1 MAIRLDGCSVHCL
14 EFIEFLL
21 LQQLPQI
28 LHNHIASQVR
38 YDRSNCTK
46 DMRIKFMTDGIL
58 LREACNRNREPAS
71 CKRREVCTPTVR
83 CRLTSS
89 AKSTPLLSSMRLVPK
104 FQLGPCICRTRLLR
118 PTNGACC
125 RLIWIS
131 EQLSSGFGF
140 VAVVGALAR

>member
-1 MAIRLDGCSVHCL
+1 MFTASSSLNSCCCS
-14 EFIEFLL
+14 
-21 LQQLPQI
+21 LPQI

-58 LREACNRNREPAS
+58 LREACNRNREPAP
-71 CKRREVCTPTVR
+71 CKRREVCTHTVR

-89 AKSTPLLSSMRLVPK
+89 AKSTPLLSSMRLVPN

-118 PTNGACC
+118 PMNGACC

-131 EQLSSGFGF
+131 QQLSSGFGF